1 MILNFGWSLK
11 PSRISILC
19 GERHSLL
26 FHIDCWKWFLF
37 LIAMLIGYS
46 PNGIIQRTTY
56 SMITTLITL
65 HWFQIGIRFSFFY
78 TNFQTFL
85 VLLRFI
91 FLPSFLI
98 LRSIR
103 FNRLSVN
110 VALSDSD
117 LNYHNLWFRSGLLDS
132 ISHIKRFFLPSLISH
147 ILLYKKNEVVFSCID
162 FIFILPVP

>member
-1 MILNFGWSLK
+1 MRRAAFSAFSYWLLEMIPFSDCYADWIFPEWYYSENN
-11 PSRISILC
+11 
-19 GERHSLL
+19 L
-26 FHIDCWKWFLF
+26 FDDNNAYYF
-37 LIAMLIGYS
+37 
-46 PNGIIQRTTY
+46 
-56 SMITTLITL
+56 TLISN
-65 HWFQIGIRFSFFY
+65 WDSFFFY